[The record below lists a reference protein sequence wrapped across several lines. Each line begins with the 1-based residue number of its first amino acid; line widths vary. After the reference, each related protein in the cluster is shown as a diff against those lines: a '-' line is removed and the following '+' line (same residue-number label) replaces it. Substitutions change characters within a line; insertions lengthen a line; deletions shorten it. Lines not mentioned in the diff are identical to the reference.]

1 MKQGMKITRPPSEF
15 LKLINVDT
23 ASPSKVALLA
33 NIETYGADHVFFGTD
48 APPLMSPLESLVKQV
63 EELAVS
69 DEDKRKIL
77 SDNAK
82 RVFKLDV

>member
-23 ASPSKVALLA
+23 ASPSKVALAA

-48 APPLMSPLESLVKQV
+48 APPLMSPLESLVQQV
-63 EELAVS
+63 DELPIS
-69 DEDKRKIL
+69 DEDKQKIL
-77 SDNAK
+77 AGNAR
-82 RVFKLDV
+82 RVFNLD